1 MIFLDF
7 IIFRKVYW
15 APLFTMTISFLSA
28 LLLIPLFTIHWLKNV
43 IFNYWL
49 SNMPHAG
56 FWQPHWAMPSE
67 ILGFSDIYL
76 TPGYQL
82 IDRSIISTFLN
93 ISLSAFIGIF
103 VIRYLLGSKDK
114 NKSFYLAAI
123 LICFAIFIKT
133 KFLTPMHN
141 YQFYKS
147 YTLMIPWIYFMLY
160 TSLAFFYENSSI
172 YSSSQKK
179 LKLSLLNLV
188 TVLLFFLA
196 ITTSLRYIE
205 NFYSG
210 SDFVTKDMMNLRRLN
225 SKINV
230 NNYVVITGE
239 KRISEYML
247 VPLFQFNWANQA
259 NGKYLGRDLTKEVI
273 VLLNKNDLTC
283 SSCLVAENLGSIV
296 YENNSFVL
304 INTKQLLT
312 DFLVGPSSLEEKPTL
327 NFSSLNKRLHLTNQL
342 F

>member
-1 MIFLDF
+1 
-7 IIFRKVYW
+7 
-15 APLFTMTISFLSA
+15 
-28 LLLIPLFTIHWLKNV
+28 
-43 IFNYWL
+43 
-49 SNMPHAG
+49 
-56 FWQPHWAMPSE
+56 
-67 ILGFSDIYL
+67 
-76 TPGYQL
+76 
-82 IDRSIISTFLN
+82 
-93 ISLSAFIGIF
+93 
-103 VIRYLLGSKDK
+103 
-114 NKSFYLAAI
+114 
-123 LICFAIFIKT
+123 
-133 KFLTPMHN
+133 
-141 YQFYKS
+141 
-147 YTLMIPWIYFMLY
+147 
-160 TSLAFFYENSSI
+160 
-172 YSSSQKK
+172 
-179 LKLSLLNLV
+179 
-188 TVLLFFLA
+188 
-196 ITTSLRYIE
+196 
-205 NFYSG
+205 
-210 SDFVTKDMMNLRRLN
+210 MMNLRRLN